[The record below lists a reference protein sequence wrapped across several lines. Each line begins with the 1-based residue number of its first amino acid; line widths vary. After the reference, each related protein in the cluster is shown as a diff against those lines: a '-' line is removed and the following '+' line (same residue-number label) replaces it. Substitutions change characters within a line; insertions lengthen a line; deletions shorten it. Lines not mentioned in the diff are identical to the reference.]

1 MVFPHRYSLQ
11 VIRRIWIGMWAN
23 DSIEL
28 SVRFHPTLSGWKN
41 KKSKLIET
49 WLETEGV
56 LALDIVN
63 QKNKKQKKPHKPFTI
78 FFQYYA
84 ILFLELKAFFL

>member
-1 MVFPHRYSLQ
+1 MVFHPRYSLQ
-11 VIRRIWIGMWAN
+11 VIKRNWIIIWAN

-49 WLETEGV
+49 WVETEGV
-56 LALDIVN
+56 LSLDIVS
-63 QKNKKQKKPHKPFTI
+63 QKNKKQKNLINLLQFSTNTMPF
-78 FFQYYA
+78 
-84 ILFLELKAFFL
+84 FFLN